1 MVGLWVRC
9 LGHGRRRGS
18 VVVVVF
24 GVGHCGGC
32 GFLFLFFLA
41 VTGA

>member
-1 MVGLWVRC
+1 MVAFFFFF
-9 LGHGRRRGS
+9 LG
-18 VVVVVF
+18 VAD

-32 GFLFLFFLA
+32 GFFFFFFFFA